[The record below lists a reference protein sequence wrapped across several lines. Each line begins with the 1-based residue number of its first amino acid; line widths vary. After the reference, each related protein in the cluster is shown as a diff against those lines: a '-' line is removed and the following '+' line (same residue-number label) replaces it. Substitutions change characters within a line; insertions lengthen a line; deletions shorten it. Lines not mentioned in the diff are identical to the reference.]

1 MDSRQKR
8 AGMTTSGRSGVTK
21 KRRDNM
27 KKLLAVSCLI
37 LAVGMVGF
45 PSLGFRS
52 GLTEAF
58 GNDKEIASAASQPR
72 NDEVT
77 QKKQI
82 LANNFAAL
90 QNQQARVIVLQQL
103 LNRETGD
110 LRQMEALFCDNYNL
124 DVEKWREGIYLYDD
138 KAGEFVEKQVEK
150 AEEAKK
156 PKKRKGW
163 FGRK

>member
-1 MDSRQKR
+1 
-8 AGMTTSGRSGVTK
+8 
-21 KRRDNM
+21 M
-27 KKLLAVSCLI
+27 KKLLAVSCLL

-45 PSLGFRS
+45 PIE
-52 GLTEAF
+52 TF
-58 GNDKEIASAASQPR
+58 GND
-72 NDEVT
+72 EVAET
-77 QKKQI
+77 KQI